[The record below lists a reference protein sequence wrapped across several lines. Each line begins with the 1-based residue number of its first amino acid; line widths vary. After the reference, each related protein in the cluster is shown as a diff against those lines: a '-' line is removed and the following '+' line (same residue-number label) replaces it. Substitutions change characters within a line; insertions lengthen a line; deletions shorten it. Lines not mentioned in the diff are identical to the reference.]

1 MELPIGMNG
10 PTQDTPDETLDEQAA
25 AWLVRVQSDAATDAD
40 WEALTAWLEQS
51 DAHREAFE
59 AVEMLSAEIDAAAGE
74 LKTRLQPAPAR
85 VIPFRPRVQRQ
96 WIGIGAAA
104 AAAALAAT
112 ASPWLMTAYNGTPQ
126 TYRAGLGATRDVV
139 LSDGSRIRLNA
150 DSSLTVRMGWGGR
163 QVAMGE
169 GEASFQVAHDPGR
182 PFTVRVGDQQVRDIG
197 TEFNIRR
204 RDGRIVVSVRSGVVA
219 VTQPDLGRQP
229 VARLTAGQELRHAE
243 GAAGSDLASVD
254 PDAAFAWTEGRL
266 VCDDRPLAD
275 IVAELNRRFG
285 GGIQVSAAAG
295 RRRFSGVLELDNRE
309 AVARRLASYLSLSL
323 DDKDGQ
329 LILH

>member
-1 MELPIGMNG
+1 MNG
-10 PTQDTPDETLDEQAA
+10 PTHNPPDETLDEQAA
-25 AWLVRVQSDAATDAD
+25 AWLVRVQSDMATDQD

-51 DAHREAFE
+51 DRHRAAFE
-59 AVEMLSAEIDAAAGE
+59 AVELLSAEIDDAAGE
-74 LKTRLQPAPAR
+74 LKTRLAPAAPK
-85 VIPFRPRVQRQ
+85 VVPFRPRMRRP

-104 AAAALAAT
+104 AAAVLVAT
-112 ASPWLMTAYNGTPQ
+112 ASPLLLAAYNGAPQ
-126 TYRAGLGATRDVV
+126 TYQAGLGATREVA

-150 DSSLTVRMGWGGR
+150 GSSLTVRLGWGVR

-169 GEASFQVAHDPGR
+169 GEASFTVAHDPRR
-182 PFTVRVGDQQVRDIG
+182 PFTVMVGDQQVRDIG

-204 RDGRIVVSVRSGVVA
+204 RDGRIVVSVRSGLVA
-219 VTQPDLGRQP
+219 VSQPSLGRQP
-229 VARLTAGQELRHAE
+229 VARLSAGQELRHAE
-243 GAAGSDLASVD
+243 GAAASDVVSVNA
-254 PDAAFAWTEGRL
+254 DAAFAWTRGQL

-285 GGIQVSAAAG
+285 GGIQVSAQAAN
-295 RRRFSGVLELDNRE
+295 RRFSGVLELDDRK
-309 AVARRLASYLSLSL
+309 AVARRLASYLSLSV

>member
-1 MELPIGMNG
+1 MTG
-10 PTQDTPDETLDEQAA
+10 PTRDIPDETLSEQAA

-40 WEALTAWLEQS
+40 WAALTAWLEAS

-59 AVEMLSAEIDAAAGE
+59 AVELLSADIDAAADA
-74 LKTRLQPAPAR
+74 LKTRLKPAPAR
-85 VIPFRPRVQRQ
+85 VVPFRPRMKRPWV
-96 WIGIGAAA
+96 GIAAAA
-104 AAAALAAT
+104 AAAALAVT
-112 ASPWLMTAYNGTPQ
+112 ASPWLLAAYNGAPQ
-126 TYRAGLGATRDVV
+126 AYQAGPGTTRDIA
-139 LSDGSRIRLNA
+139 LSDGSRIQLNA
-150 DSSLTVRMGWGGR
+150 GSSLTVRMGWGGR

-169 GEASFQVAHDPGR
+169 GEASFTVAHDPRR

-197 TEFNIRR
+197 TEFNIRN
-204 RDGRIVVSVRSGVVA
+204 RDGRIVVSVRSGLVA
-219 VTQPDLGRQP
+219 VSQPALGRQP
-229 VARLTAGQELRHAE
+229 VARLSAGQELRHAR
-243 GAAGSDLASVD
+243 GAAGSEVASVN
-254 PDAAFAWTEGRL
+254 PDAAFAWTRGQL

-285 GGIQVSAAAG
+285 GGLQVSAEAG
-295 RRRFSGVLELDNRE
+295 GRRFSGVLALDDRK